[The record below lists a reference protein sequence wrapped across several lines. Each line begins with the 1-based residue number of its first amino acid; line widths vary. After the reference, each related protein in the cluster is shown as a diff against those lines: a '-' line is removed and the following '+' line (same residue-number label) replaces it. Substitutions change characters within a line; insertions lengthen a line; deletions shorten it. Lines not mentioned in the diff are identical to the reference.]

1 MNWVKQMFSMLLV
14 TAVALAYTTQ
24 VQAFG
29 MERYVEGT
37 HYKKLDKAPHQDKTV
52 VEYFSYG
59 CPHCNHL
66 EPALEAWLEHMP
78 AGVEF
83 SRVPAIW
90 NSQFQVLAQ
99 LYYSLDAIGQQ
110 QKLTPKVFDYL
121 HNQKKTIRNQQD
133 AAQFVADQGADVKA
147 FNKAW
152 KSEQVKQSLIKA
164 SEDFINHDVR
174 GVPAIVVNG
183 QYQTS
188 VSMAGSN
195 KGLFEIVEFLLAK

>member
-1 MNWVKQMFSMLLV
+1 MKWVKQLLSMLLI
-14 TAVALAYTTQ
+14 TGVALAYATQ
-24 VQAFG
+24 AQAFS
-29 MERYVEGT
+29 MERYLEGT
-37 HYKKLDKAPHQDKTV
+37 HYKKLDKAPHQEKTV

-66 EPALEAWLEHMP
+66 EPALEAWLEHVP
-78 AGVEF
+78 EGVTF

-99 LYYSLDAIGQQ
+99 LYYSLEVVGLQ

-121 HNQKKTIRNQQD
+121 HKQNKSIKNQQD
-133 AAQFVADQGADVKA
+133 AAKFVADQGGDVDA

-164 SEDFINHDVR
+164 SEDFIAHDVR

-195 KGLFEIVEFLLAK
+195 KGLFEIVEFLLTK

>member
-1 MNWVKQMFSMLLV
+1 MKWVKQLISMVLIV
-14 TAVALAYTTQ
+14 GVALSYATQ

-29 MERYVEGT
+29 MERYIEGT
-37 HYKKLDKAPHQDKTV
+37 HYKKLEKAPYQEKTV

-66 EPALEAWLEHMP
+66 EPALEKWLEHIP
-78 AGVEF
+78 KGVTF

-90 NSQFQVLAQ
+90 NTQFQVLAQ
-99 LYYSLDAIGQQ
+99 LYYSLDAVGLQQ
-110 QKLTPKVFDYL
+110 ELTPKVFDYI
-121 HNQKKTIRNQQD
+121 HNQNKTIRTQQD
-133 AAQFVADQGADVKA
+133 AAKFVADHGGDTEA
-147 FNKAW
+147 FAKAW
-152 KSEQVKQSLIKA
+152 KSEGVKQSLIKA
-164 SEDFINHDVR
+164 SEDFIAHDVR

-195 KGLFEIVEFLLAK
+195 KGLFEVVEFLLSK